1 MYSIDSTVFDSHH
14 QFVKQCED
22 VIISSN
28 VSNFQKI
35 LAQNYLDSLA
45 SKSGNDILEKLL
57 VEASGRKVKSVGTK
71 HGADSEDGL
80 LEAKPMKTSYNA
92 HISDDTPMSL
102 MRHQEIPL
110 IVLGE
115 ASSDGK
121 QVLWAIMMDYRM
133 FDQSRLNKMNYE
145 KTLEIDP
152 ILRFQIIQDIVKKH
166 PKKTYVRSNP
176 LPFNVICELKT
187 GEYSIWVNPN
197 LKQNKNSPIHTN
209 ILKLASNSSI
219 LSSETMKKSFAIRDY
234 FLSKKSS
241 S

>member
-1 MYSIDSTVFDSHH
+1 MYSIDSTIFDLHH

-22 VIISSN
+22 AITSSD

-45 SKSGNDILEKLL
+45 SKSGNDVLEKLL

-110 IVLGE
+110 IILGE

-121 QVLWAIMMDYRM
+121 QVLWALLMDYRM
-133 FDQSRLNKMNYE
+133 FDQDRLNKMNYD

-152 ILRFQIIQDIVKKH
+152 ILRFLIINDIVKKH
-166 PKKTYVRSNP
+166 PKKTYIRSNP
-176 LPFNVICELKT
+176 LPFNVISKLQS
-187 GEYSIWVNPN
+187 GEYSLWVNPN
-197 LKQNKNSPIHTN
+197 LKKNKNSPMHTE
-209 ILKLASNSSI
+209 ILKLSSTSST
-219 LSSETMKKSFAIRDY
+219 LSSETMKNSFAIRDY